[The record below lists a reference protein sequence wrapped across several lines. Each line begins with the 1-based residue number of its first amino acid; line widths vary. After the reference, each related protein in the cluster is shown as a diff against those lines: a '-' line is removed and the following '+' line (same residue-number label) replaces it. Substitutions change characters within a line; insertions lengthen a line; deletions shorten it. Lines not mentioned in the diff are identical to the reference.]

1 VLLRLLT
8 HFEFSLPDD
17 PEERKIEGWN
27 RMLTKPF
34 GGFLQKVQQAR
45 SDPPLTNPVQREGK
59 YAFPRL
65 PIKITPL
72 KQVEATA

>member
-1 VLLRLLT
+1 MEIKEVLLRLLT

-34 GGFLQKVQQAR
+34 
-45 SDPPLTNPVQREGK
+45 VQREGK

>member
-1 VLLRLLT
+1 MLLRLLT

-17 PEERKIEGWN
+17 PEEREILNIN

-34 GGFLQKVQQAR
+34 VK
-45 SDPPLTNPVQREGK
+45 REGK
-59 YAFPRL
+59 GAPPRL

-72 KQVEATA
+72 QPISVE

>member
-17 PEERKIEGWN
+17 PEEREIEGWN

-34 GGFLQKVQQAR
+34 VK
-45 SDPPLTNPVQREGK
+45 REGPK
-59 YAFPRL
+59 AMPRL

-72 KQVEATA
+72 KTLS

>member
-1 VLLRLLT
+1 MLLRLLT

-34 GGFLQKVQQAR
+34 GGFLQRQPNMLV
-45 SDPPLTNPVQREGK
+45 LTPKPDSSTRREIRIPK
-59 YAFPRL
+59 TSYQDH
-65 PIKITPL
+65 TS
-72 KQVEATA
+72 EAG